1 MGIIYT
7 AGPYRPG
14 HGRTVADNIAVA
26 RKVAIEL
33 WRMGHFALCPHLN
46 TANFEEDAELPDEY
60 YLDGDLKALARCDA
74 VVMLPTWT
82 ESEGAKGEHDYA
94 LARGIPIYYYP
105 DLPGLHPVE
114 VRYPEQTECFI
125 ANMFRGYRIYLK
137 RNHDYSPANIK
148 GTGTIGVVVRLW
160 DKMARIM
167 NLSGFELDI
176 NQSAFTEP
184 KKAQSEP
191 LEDAYL
197 DLQNYAH
204 IGQVSYQGK
213 WGR

>member
-1 MGIIYT
+1 MGIVYT

-14 HGRTVADNIAVA
+14 HGRTVADNIAAA

-94 LARGIPIYYYP
+94 LAAGIPVYYYP
-105 DLPGLHPVE
+105 DLPELHPVE
-114 VRYPEQTECFI
+114 VARIEQCEGFI
-125 ANMFRGYRIYLK
+125 AIVMRMYRTMLDKNY
-137 RNHDYSPANIK
+137 DYSPANIL
-148 GTGTIGVVVRLW
+148 GTGEVGLVTRLW
-160 DKMARIM
+160 DKVARLM
-167 NLSGFELDI
+167 NLTGFRVEIASSSFHAPKSPKNESLD
-176 NQSAFTEP
+176 
-184 KKAQSEP
+184 
-191 LEDAYL
+191 DAYL
-197 DLQNYAH
+197 DLANYAV
-204 IGQVSYQGK
+204 IGALVRMGK